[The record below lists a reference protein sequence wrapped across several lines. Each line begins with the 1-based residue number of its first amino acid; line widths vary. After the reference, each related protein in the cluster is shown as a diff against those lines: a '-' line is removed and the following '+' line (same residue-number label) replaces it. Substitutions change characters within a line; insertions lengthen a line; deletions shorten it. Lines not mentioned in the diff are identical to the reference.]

1 MPAAAP
7 LPATNGGNNP
17 FPTDAAQSEGSIQL
31 PTGAAPA
38 APPPSAPPHT
48 DAVHVQGVTKIF
60 PAHHGGAPVVALDN
74 VHLEIRAGEF
84 ASIVGASGCGKTT
97 LLRIIAGLEADYE
110 GRLTLGGRPVTG
122 PGPDKG
128 VVFQDHRLLPW
139 LTVEQNIGFGL
150 VGVSADERRAR
161 VAKYLGLVGLNGFER
176 AWPSQLSGGM
186 AQRAAIARALVN
198 KPRILLLDEPLG
210 ALDAI
215 TRIHMQRELEKI
227 WLEEKITMLMVTHDV
242 EEALYL
248 SDTVVVMS
256 SRPGRVRRIQS
267 NPIARP
273 RDRENS
279 VFQDIRRELLIEL
292 ELQTRVTSATPSYEI

>member
-1 MPAAAP
+1 MSTEQPQGTAAVAV
-7 LPATNGGNNP
+7 P
-17 FPTDAAQSEGSIQL
+17 FTASTRTVAVDARNLSK
-31 PTGAAPA
+31 T
-38 APPPSAPPHT
+38 
-48 DAVHVQGVTKIF
+48 F
-60 PAHHGGAPVVALDN
+60 PARHGGSTVVALDDVN
-74 VHLEIRAGEF
+74 LLISAGEF
-84 ASIVGASGCGKTT
+84 VSIVGASGCGKTT
-97 LLRIIAGLEADYE
+97 LLRIFAGLEPEYTGA
-110 GRLTLGGRPVTG
+110 LTLGGQPVTG

-150 VGVSADERRAR
+150 LGLPKEEQRAR
-161 VAKYLGLVGLNGFER
+161 VEKYLRLVGLKGFEK

-215 TRIHMQRELEKI
+215 TRIYMQQELEKI
-227 WLEEKITMLMVTHDV
+227 WIEEKITMVMVTHDV

-256 SRPGRVRRIQS
+256 SRPGRVKRIQE

-273 RDRENS
+273 RDRES
-279 VFQDIRRELLIEL
+279 PAFQNIRRDLLVEL
-292 ELQTRVTSATPSYEI
+292 ELQTKAQFAYEI

>member
-1 MPAAAP
+1 MPLASVAVPVTPTATPFAASARTVDVDARHITKVF
-7 LPATNGGNNP
+7 PARHGGN
-17 FPTDAAQSEGSIQL
+17 
-31 PTGAAPA
+31 
-38 APPPSAPPHT
+38 
-48 DAVHVQGVTKIF
+48 AVI
-60 PAHHGGAPVVALDN
+60 ALDD
-74 VHLEIRAGEF
+74 VSLLIPAGEF
-84 ASIVGASGCGKTT
+84 VSIVGASGCGKTT
-97 LLRIIAGLEADYE
+97 LLRIIAGLENEYTGD
-110 GRLTLGGRPVTG
+110 LTLGGQPVLG

-139 LTVEQNIGFGL
+139 LTVEQNVGFGL
-150 VGVSADERRAR
+150 LDLPKEEQRERID
-161 VAKYLGLVGLNGFER
+161 KYIRLVGLKGFER

-215 TRIHMQRELEKI
+215 TRIYMQRELEKI
-227 WLEEKITMLMVTHDV
+227 WFEEQITMVMVTHDV

-256 SRPGRVRRIQS
+256 SRPGRVKRIQG
-267 NPIARP
+267 NPIVRP

-279 VFQDIRRELLIEL
+279 TFQDVRRELLIEL
-292 ELQTRVTSATPSYEI
+292 ELQTKAQFAYEI